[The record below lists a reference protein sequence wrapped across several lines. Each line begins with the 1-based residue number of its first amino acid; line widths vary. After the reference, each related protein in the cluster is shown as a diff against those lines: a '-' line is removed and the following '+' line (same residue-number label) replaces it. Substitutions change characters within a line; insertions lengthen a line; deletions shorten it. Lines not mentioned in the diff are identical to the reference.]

1 MIYFPL
7 PCRSRAVFSGR
18 SVVIAQSPCWRRSQP
33 SNQYFFSYE
42 GDDNPMART
51 KKDPADAVAALLDSV
66 SATSPSHRGRP
77 KGSKNK
83 PKPAAAAP
91 AKPASRR
98 GRPKGSK
105 NKRSAAKAPAKRAAA
120 RAVAVAPV
128 AKAAA
133 APKPVVRRRR
143 RRAAKAPVVQTLS
156 QRVDSMI
163 AELEKLRSEVG
174 QLEKLRDVLKAINE

>member
-1 MIYFPL
+1 MFL
-7 PCRSRAVFSGR
+7 HFL
-18 SVVIAQSPCWRRSQP
+18 VVGADFNRRTL
-33 SNQYFFSYE
+33 FIHFE

-66 SATSPSHRGRP
+66 SATSPGRRGRP

-83 PKPAAAAP
+83 PKAAAAP
-91 AKPASRR
+91 AKTVSRR

-105 NKRSAAKAPAKRAAA
+105 NKRSAVKAPAKRAAA
-120 RAVAVAPV
+120 VAQAPKAAVAI
-128 AKAAA
+128 
-133 APKPVVRRRR
+133 KPVVRRRR

-163 AELEKLRSEVG
+163 AELGKLRAEVG
-174 QLEKLRDVLKAINE
+174 QLEKLRDVLKAING

>member
-1 MIYFPL
+1 
-7 PCRSRAVFSGR
+7 
-18 SVVIAQSPCWRRSQP
+18 
-33 SNQYFFSYE
+33 
-42 GDDNPMART
+42 MART

-66 SATSPSHRGRP
+66 SATSPSRRGRP

-83 PKPAAAAP
+83 PKAAAAAAP
-91 AKPASRR
+91 AKTVSRR

-120 RAVAVAPV
+120 VAPAPKAAVAI
-128 AKAAA
+128 
-133 APKPVVRRRR
+133 KPVVRRRR

-163 AELEKLRSEVG
+163 AELGKLRAEVG

>member
-1 MIYFPL
+1 
-7 PCRSRAVFSGR
+7 
-18 SVVIAQSPCWRRSQP
+18 
-33 SNQYFFSYE
+33 
-42 GDDNPMART
+42 MART

-66 SATSPSHRGRP
+66 SSTSPSRRGRP
-77 KGSKNK
+77 MGSKNK
-83 PKPAAAAP
+83 PKAAP
-91 AKPASRR
+91 AEAQSRR

-105 NKRSAAKAPAKRAAA
+105 NKRPAAKAPAKRAAV
-120 RAVAVAPV
+120 RATAVAPV
-128 AKAAA
+128 AKAAV

-163 AELEKLRSEVG
+163 AELGRLRAEVG